1 MIRILRLNRTDSTFN
16 TSLKRLLS
24 VNLQMD
30 AELTRTVGDI
40 INDVRNRGDA
50 ALVEYT
56 NRFDK
61 RNATMA
67 DLEIPVSRL
76 KSVRNEISPD
86 LLSSLEH
93 AAARISSY
101 AERQKLESWS
111 YTDAQGIELGQQ
123 IMPVERAG
131 IYVPGGRASYPSS
144 VLMNAIPARVA
155 GVDEVIM
162 VVPAP
167 GGELN
172 PAVLAAADI
181 AGVDRIFTIGGAQAV
196 AALAFGTETVPEVDK
211 IVGPGNRYVA
221 AAKRLVFGTVGIDM
235 IAGPSEVLIVA
246 DGSCDP
252 DWIAMDLFA
261 QAEHDEDARSILVST
276 DEDYLDRVL
285 ASINKLLPTMER
297 ADIIKKSLENHGAM
311 IYAESLDAAVT
322 IVNQVAP
329 EHLQLPVRDPEALLP
344 KIRNAGAIFLGAYAA
359 ESLGDYCVGPNHVLP
374 TARSARFSSPLGV
387 YDFQKRSSVI
397 KCSAE
402 SAAALT
408 STASILAR
416 GEGLTAHARSAE
428 YRITRK

>member
-1 MIRILRLNRTDSTFN
+1 MINILHLTHSDCDFKASLN
-16 TSLKRLLS
+16 KLLS
-24 VNLQMD
+24 VNVQMD
-30 AELTRTVGDI
+30 AELTRTVSDI
-40 INDVRNRGDA
+40 INDVRDRGDA

-61 RNATMA
+61 RSITMA
-67 DLEIPVSRL
+67 DLEIPAARL
-76 KSVRNEISPD
+76 KSVHNEISPE
-86 LLSSLEH
+86 LLRSLEH
-93 AAARISSY
+93 AAARITSY

-111 YTDAQGIELGQQ
+111 YTDVQGIVLGQQ

-172 PAVLAAADI
+172 PAVLAAAQI

-235 IAGPSEVLIVA
+235 IAGPSEVLIVT

-276 DEDYLDRVL
+276 DQDYLGRVMQ
-285 ASINKLLPTMER
+285 SIERLLPEMER
-297 ADIIKKSLENHGAM
+297 ADIIRKSLENHGAM
-311 IYAESLDAAVT
+311 IYAESLDAAVE
-322 IVNQVAP
+322 IVNHLAP
-329 EHLQLPVRDPEALLP
+329 EHLQLPVTDPDALLP
-344 KIRNAGAIFLGAYAA
+344 KIRNAGAIFLGSYAA

-387 YDFQKRSSVI
+387 YDFQKRSSII

-402 SAAALT
+402 SASALAR
-408 STASILAR
+408 TASILAR
-416 GEGLTAHARSAE
+416 SEGLTAHARSAE
-428 YRITRK
+428 YRTRK